1 MAIVYIH
8 RRLDVED
15 NFMNVFYVGIG
26 KSEKRA
32 KNTQKRKEF
41 WNNIVN
47 KHGYKIEI
55 THKNVCWEEA
65 CSIEK
70 YLISF
75 YGRKDLGL
83 GNLCNMTDG
92 GDGAYKAVRSAETR
106 NKISIAS
113 KIFMNNSVTKEKH
126 SNSIKQAWLNPEIRE
141 KYIIALKKSASG
153 RKDFQKKSTTD
164 LWKNSEYRHKTSK
177 AIKISLSDP
186 LVKQKMSKKMKEY
199 FSNPAS
205 RKKTSDAVKESCKR
219 EDVKLKYIKNG
230 KDFYKKNGN
239 LLKQSFYNYFS
250 DPIKKERHKQLTI
263 QAMKNPEVLAKIKKA
278 NSKIV
283 HQLDLNGNFIKEF
296 ESTKAASKF
305 LSIHATTIQRC
316 CKNKNKISNGFKFI
330 YINNKNESNTSN

>member
-8 RRLDVED
+8 RRLDIED
-15 NFMNVFYVGIG
+15 DFKNVFYVGIG

-32 KNTQKRKEF
+32 MNTQKRKKF

-92 GDGAYKAVRSAETR
+92 GDGAYKAVRSPETR

-113 KIFMNNSVTKEKH
+113 KIFMNNSVTKQKH

-153 RKDFQKKSTTD
+153 RKDFHKKSTTD
-164 LWKNSEYRHKTSK
+164 LWKNAEYRDKTSK
-177 AIKISLSDP
+177 AIKVSLSDP
-186 LVKQKMSKKMKEY
+186 LVKQKMSEKMKEY
-199 FSNPAS
+199 FSDPAS
-205 RKKTSDAVKESCKR
+205 RKKTSDAVKKAMQQ
-219 EDVKLKYIKNG
+219 DYIKIILVESG
-230 KDFYKKNGN
+230 KKSYQKNGES
-239 LLKQSFYNYFS
+239 LKKFSEKYFS
-250 DPIKKERHKQLTI
+250 DPIKKEKHRQLTI
-263 QAMKNPEVLAKIKKA
+263 AAMKNPEVLAKMSKA
-278 NSKIV
+278 KSKPI
-283 HQLDLNGNFIKEF
+283 HQLDMSGNFLKRWD
-296 ESTKAASKF
+296 STKLAAKH
-305 LSIHATTIQRC
+305 LLIHSTTIQKC
-316 CKNKNKISNGFKFI
+316 CKGHLKSASGFKFI
-330 YINNKNESNTSN
+330 YI